1 MKILDSSKKNFYN
14 ELNKILDKRKAVDRS
29 TLKIV
34 EKIINDVRKNKDK
47 ALIRYEKSFNANS
60 KIIPN
65 NKDISRAIKLI
76 DPKIKKQSMRH
87 VKG

>member
-34 EKIINDVRKNKDK
+34 
-47 ALIRYEKSFNANS
+47 
-60 KIIPN
+60 
-65 NKDISRAIKLI
+65 
-76 DPKIKKQSMRH
+76 KK
-87 VKG
+87 